1 MPIAVICP
9 ACKARMKAPDALI
22 GKVVR
27 CPGCSAQVRIP
38 AVTVPAAAPSP
49 DEGIRQGP
57 APASAVRPPAGPV
70 VERLE
75 EVPDEEEIADVL
87 PAEETDDD
95 QVEEVEEEV
104 DDLEVVEGRPRR
116 KKGGKKAR
124 GVTENDCTLAMLLY
138 LSSFLFG
145 FLGPLIIWLVKKA
158 ESPFIDHHGKSALN
172 FIFSV
177 GFPSI
182 GVVVTAGGMLMAVGG
197 PSAFGIWVLMLIILA
212 LLGLYSTVM
221 IFIAALK
228 AKDGEWF
235 ELPTWLRLFQ

>member
-1 MPIAVICP
+1 MPITVICP
-9 ACKARMKAPDALI
+9 ACKAKMKAPDALI

-27 CPGCSAQVRIP
+27 CPGCTAQVRIP
-38 AVTVPAAAPSP
+38 AVAVPAAAPAP
-49 DEGIRQGP
+49 DAGIRQGP
-57 APASAVRPPAGPV
+57 APASAVRPPAAPV

-95 QVEEVEEEV
+95 QVEEVEEEI
-104 DDLEVVEGRPRR
+104 DDLEVVAGRPR
-116 KKGGKKAR
+116 KKKRGKKAR
-124 GVTENDCTLAMLLY
+124 GVTENDCTVAMFLY
-138 LSSFLFG
+138 LSSYLFG
-145 FLGPLIIWLVKKA
+145 FLGPLIIWLIKKA

-177 GFPSI
+177 GLPAM
-182 GVVVTAGGMLMAVGG
+182 GVFVTGFSLLFAVGG
-197 PSAFGIWVLMLIILA
+197 VGAFGLWMLMLVILS

-228 AKDGEWF
+228 AKDGEWW